1 MAIVVLPSY
10 GADPQTV
17 NAANLNGKVDPLCT
31 DYNGNIENV
40 NISASA
46 GIVYSKLALT
56 NGIVNADINSSAAIV
71 DTKLATI
78 STAAKVN
85 VSALTGTGIP
95 LASYITTLTGVIN
108 LIIDGGGSA
117 ITTGVKLDVYL
128 PIGLTIT
135 ESTLLADQSG
145 SIVLDLWVDTYSA
158 YPPTVADTITASAKP
173 TLSSATKA
181 QDATLTGW
189 TAAIAAG
196 KSLRVNVDSASTVTR
211 VVLALK
217 YLRTS

>member
-1 MAIVVLPSY
+1 MPLIVKPFTFSAGAIIVASQHNSNT
-10 GADPQTV
+10 DTV
-17 NAANLNGKVDPLCT
+17 YNLVNGTLDTTNLAANAAIADTQLAQITTAGKVS
-31 DYNGNIENV
+31 V
-40 NISASA
+40 AS
-46 GIVYSKLALT
+46 
-56 NGIVNADINSSAAIV
+56 
-71 DTKLATI
+71 
-78 STAAKVN
+78 
-85 VSALTGTGIP
+85 LTGTGQA
-95 LASYITTLTGVIN
+95 LATYITTLTGVIN

-158 YPPTVADTITASAKP
+158 YPPTIADTITASAKP

-217 YLRTS
+217 YVRTT